1 MACEWF
7 AAYVCGLCLPKE
19 SCSGLRLTA
28 HDFSRIYQGFGCF
41 GTRLEAVGIRF
52 TRR

>member
-28 HDFSRIYQGFGCF
+28 HDFSRIYQGGSVVL
-41 GTRLEAVGIRF
+41 GHVLKP
-52 TRR
+52 

>member
-28 HDFSRIYQGFGCF
+28 HDFSRIYHRGSVVLGHV
-41 GTRLEAVGIRF
+41 LKP
-52 TRR
+52 